1 MIHVKAARVARA
13 FNAGMKVLF
22 ILNDPPYGTERSYNA
37 LRLARNLLIK
47 EAGEVR
53 MFLLGDAAACAKGG
67 QKVPQGYYNMADML
81 SAFMRRGGAVGVC
94 GTCLDARGVAEGELV
109 EGAARGTMDQL
120 TEWTAW
126 ADKVL
131 VF

>member
-13 FNAGMKVLF
+13 FNAGMKILF

-37 LRLARNLLIK
+37 LRLARNLLLK

>member
-1 MIHVKAARVARA
+1 
-13 FNAGMKVLF
+13 MKLLL

-37 LRLARNLLIK
+37 LRLARNLLMK

-53 MFLLGDAAACAKGG
+53 LFLLGDAAACAKGG
-67 QKVPQGYYNMADML
+67 QKVPQGYYNVADML
-81 SAFMRRGGAVGVC
+81 SAFMRRSGQVGVC
-94 GTCLDARGVAEGELV
+94 GTCLDARGIAEGDLV